1 MLQDESLSKE
11 APDWFFP
18 TAFHMIKSHR
28 SPDVMHSWLGTMRAL
43 VPLIPQQMLKED
55 LLQLAL
61 AKAQGEETSQ
71 AHSVSCNIF
80 GAIAPLLDGKL
91 IMQTYLHKAMALC
104 QDTDTE
110 VRTCM
115 CEQLDPI
122 SRSVGLNT
130 FMIFVFPELNELLK
144 DEEPVVQAAAI
155 ESLVR
160 LLDFLPP
167 DIRQT
172 QVLPSLRSL
181 CDEGS
186 AAMHVTLA
194 RLLGD
199 IIVKMVPDLLD
210 DDAMLLLDAYKGLA
224 QQSNEEVRQLCAY
237 NFPAV
242 LKTIG
247 ARKYSTLLHG
257 TYIQYVQDASPI
269 VRCTAAACFHEVAKI
284 LGHFSVSNA
293 QSKAATYT
301 AMIPALVQADKSVSS
316 TNQWRMQRCLLQAFP
331 LLPEYFTSDQIYDN
345 FVPICFRYMSDGVL
359 PVKISAVLALAVFLR
374 NNCKTQQRY
383 EMSQRVVKE
392 FGQGQSYWS
401 RLLYIDFCESMLRVA
416 SSRMFKDNFLD
427 SAINALQ
434 DPVPSIRM
442 RACQTLNSLR
452 TVIRLP
458 DDVALLERINHLA
471 TQRLNDSNREVVAA
485 ARLASDNQKR
495 VFILDRDSSYDHPSA
510 QDEYEKMDK
519 HREDEEWNMLSKEEQ
534 EEKRRMDDSL
544 QRLKIESLRKSSADI
559 TSGRSSIGATSTS
572 DSSSSNPSKKGSTSK
587 GSVNGALKG
596 IPRSGSIVRTKSQ
609 LLSSIPP
616 GSAAGGAA
624 LPSSGSNSLSAKRGS
639 LPIGQKL
646 SPSSPG
652 PTRKP
657 PSVPSSAPSPI
668 ADGAPSKDQV
678 PRRNSTKR

>member
-1 MLQDESLSKE
+1 
-11 APDWFFP
+11 
-18 TAFHMIKSHR
+18 
-28 SPDVMHSWLGTMRAL
+28 
-43 VPLIPQQMLKED
+43 
-55 LLQLAL
+55 
-61 AKAQGEETSQ
+61 
-71 AHSVSCNIF
+71 
-80 GAIAPLLDGKL
+80 
-91 IMQTYLHKAMALC
+91 
-104 QDTDTE
+104 
-110 VRTCM
+110 
-115 CEQLDPI
+115 
-122 SRSVGLNT
+122 
-130 FMIFVFPELNELLK
+130 
-144 DEEPVVQAAAI
+144 
-155 ESLVR
+155 
-160 LLDFLPP
+160 
-167 DIRQT
+167 
-172 QVLPSLRSL
+172 
-181 CDEGS
+181 
-186 AAMHVTLA
+186 
-194 RLLGD
+194 
-199 IIVKMVPDLLD
+199 
-210 DDAMLLLDAYKGLA
+210 
-224 QQSNEEVRQLCAY
+224 
-237 NFPAV
+237 
-242 LKTIG
+242 
-247 ARKYSTLLHG
+247 
-257 TYIQYVQDASPI
+257 
-269 VRCTAAACFHEVAKI
+269 
-284 LGHFSVSNA
+284 
-293 QSKAATYT
+293 
-301 AMIPALVQADKSVSS
+301 
-316 TNQWRMQRCLLQAFP
+316 
-331 LLPEYFTSDQIYDN
+331 
-345 FVPICFRYMSDGVL
+345 
-359 PVKISAVLALAVFLR
+359 
-374 NNCKTQQRY
+374 
-383 EMSQRVVKE
+383 
-392 FGQGQSYWS
+392 
-401 RLLYIDFCESMLRVA
+401 
-416 SSRMFKDNFLD
+416 MFKDNFLD

-596 IPRSGSIVRTKSQ
+596 ISRSGSIVRTKSQ